1 MQADMTL
8 LQAEMQQAN
17 ERLKHAT
24 DLMMQRLQRFLTT
37 TFPSDNKGWNPSEVI
52 QHLTISEK
60 GILGYVKK
68 KTSSGWLGL
77 EEANEET
84 RLRGKILLERLATP
98 EKYPAPEFIAK
109 PEQGIPLNDA
119 IAEWMRHRREL
130 NQYFNSAPMESLSL
144 LVFRQPA
151 AGMLTLI
158 QTVHFIASHI
168 EHHFQQIDSYFVN
181 DERDAVDL
189 VQ

>member
-1 MQADMTL
+1 MTL
-8 LQAEMQQAN
+8 LQAELQQAN
-17 ERLKHAT
+17 ERLTHAT
-24 DLMMQRLQRFLTT
+24 DSMLQRLKRFSTAI
-37 TFPSDNKGWNPSEVI
+37 FPTDIEGWNPSEVI

-84 RLRGKILLERLATP
+84 QLRGKILLERLATS
-98 EKYPAPEFIAK
+98 EKYPAPEFIPK
-109 PEQGIPLNDA
+109 PERGIPLNDA
-119 IAEWMRHRREL
+119 IAEWIRHRHEL
-130 NQYFNSAPMESLSL
+130 TQYFNTAPIESLNL

-158 QTVHFIASHI
+158 QAVNFIASHI
-168 EHHFQQIDSYFVN
+168 EHHFQQIDQYSV
-181 DERDAVDL
+181 
-189 VQ
+189 

>member
-1 MQADMTL
+1 MTTN
-8 LQAEMQQAN
+8 QIEMQQAFDRLN
-17 ERLKHAT
+17 DATSAMLKRLERFTSVA
-24 DLMMQRLQRFLTT
+24 FS
-37 TFPSDNKGWNPSEVI
+37 SDGAHWNPSEVI

-68 KTSSGWLGL
+68 KTGSGWLNL

-84 RLRGKILLERLATP
+84 ILHGKILLERLASS

-109 PEQGIPLNDA
+109 PERGISLNDA
-119 IAEWMRHRREL
+119 IAEWKRHRSEL
-130 NQYFNSAPMESLSL
+130 TDYFNGAPIESLNL

-158 QTVHFIASHI
+158 QTVNFIASHI
-168 EHHFQQIDSYFVN
+168 EHHFQQIDNYS
-181 DERDAVDL
+181 A
-189 VQ
+189 